1 MRAYMS
7 LSQSSPG
14 KMPSLE
20 TLLLALHD
28 LTLLLALHDFN
39 ELLDPMRSPP
49 GFVHYSEL
57 ISP

>member
-1 MRAYMS
+1 MS

-20 TLLLALHD
+20 TLLLALH
-28 LTLLLALHDFN
+28 AFN

-49 GFVHYSEL
+49 GLVLHYSEL